1 MQAIIKQARECK
13 TSAEMYAI
21 CEDLSHRLSDAQQR
35 LRDEEMSL
43 DLNWD
48 RISGCVTTVAYWKY
62 LYDTVYEWAED
73 LNEAEVHE
81 SDVAWDQE
89 LEDLWRDED
98 RVQAAKEMEKW

>member
-21 CEDLSHRLSDAQQR
+21 CEDLSHRLSDAQER

-62 LYDTVYEWAED
+62 LYDTVYEWAEG
-73 LNEAEVHE
+73 LNEYEVE
-81 SDVAWDQE
+81 MSDIEWDEEMHQ
-89 LEDLWRDED
+89 LRLDED